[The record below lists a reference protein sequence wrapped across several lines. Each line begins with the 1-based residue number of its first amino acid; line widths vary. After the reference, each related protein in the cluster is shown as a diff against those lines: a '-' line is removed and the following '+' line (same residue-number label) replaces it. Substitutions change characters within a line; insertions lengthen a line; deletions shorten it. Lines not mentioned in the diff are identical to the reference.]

1 MKKLFSWLTGDIF
14 EKAGTALDGI
24 ITSDEE
30 RLEARNALQ
39 KVLINEA
46 LKSQQIQAEIINTEA
61 KGNFLQRSWRP
72 ILMLGFGFVVLY
84 SKFIAPAFN
93 LPNTELEPD
102 FWELL
107 RLGIGG
113 YVIGRSAEKI
123 TKSVTENIDF
133 KKKTKH

>member
-1 MKKLFSWLTGDIF
+1 MSKLASWLTGDLFKSVGGAIDNLF
-14 EKAGTALDGI
+14 
-24 ITSDEE
+24 TSDDE
-30 RLEARNALQ
+30 RLKARNEVFNVLAQ
-39 KVLINEA
+39 KASESD
-46 LKSQQIQAEIINTEA
+46 KIQSDIIQSEA

-107 RLGIGG
+107 KMGIGG
-113 YVIGRSAEKI
+113 YVIGRSGEKI
-123 TKSVTENIDF
+123 TQQIMTNLNKHKS
-133 KKKTKH
+133 